1 MQRLALHVEQTPL
14 AVIEFDIEGRIR
26 AWNPAAENIFGY
38 SSQEAFGKNWSFIVP
53 AEIHDQIDK
62 VWAAIVQQ
70 RGGNRSTN
78 ENITREGR
86 KIYCE
91 WFNTPLV
98 DIEGRTI
105 GVASLIQDVTE
116 RKETEN
122 TLRKNQEKFHNLF
135 NNAEVGMFRSK
146 LDGSEILEMNDR
158 FLEIF
163 GRSRQEMQN
172 NPSLAHWAV
181 PSEREEMVRRL
192 HAEGNVREFECKMLT
207 KHGEIKHCITSLRI
221 YKEQGILEGS
231 VLDISERKRA
241 EEELFRSRKRL
252 ELAAK
257 SAHLGVWDWD
267 IVNNKMVWD
276 DQMFRLYGI
285 VEKPAAFG
293 IEIWRNSLYPD
304 DMAYAWEECEA
315 ALRGEKKYDIEFRV
329 KPPDGT
335 IRFLKADG
343 IVLRDGDGKAVR
355 MIGINRDITDLKLS
369 EHALRESEERFRKI
383 FEEASLG
390 VVICSPSFIFEKA
403 NPAFCRMMGYSADE
417 LSSMTF
423 SEITHPDYIKQ
434 DLENVKKVGRGEI
447 PFYQTEKRYIRKNG
461 ETLWGSLTVSSI
473 RDEKGPLLYY
483 LSMVS
488 DITERKRMEE
498 DLQKSQKLESLG
510 VLAGGI
516 AHDFNNLMGG
526 IFGYIDLANEANKE
540 ENVARYLAK
549 ALGTI
554 DRARGLTQQLLT
566 FSKGGAPVKKTDRF
580 FPFVRDAALFALSGS
595 SVSCRFDAPDDLRD
609 GNFDRNQIGQVI
621 DNIIIN
627 AQQAMPAGGTIEV
640 SARNISFGQNERAG
654 LSAGDYVRISIK
666 DTGIGIPAE
675 ILPRI
680 FDPFFTTK
688 EKGHGLGLSTCY
700 SIVNRHGGSISVE
713 SEPGKGSTF
722 HVFFPAA
729 GETRGNVEKA
739 NGPTA

>member
-1 MQRLALHVEQTPL
+1 
-14 AVIEFDIEGRIR
+14 
-26 AWNPAAENIFGY
+26 
-38 SSQEAFGKNWSFIVP
+38 
-53 AEIHDQIDK
+53 
-62 VWAAIVQQ
+62 
-70 RGGNRSTN
+70 
-78 ENITREGR
+78 
-86 KIYCE
+86 
-91 WFNTPLV
+91 
-98 DIEGRTI
+98 
-105 GVASLIQDVTE
+105 
-116 RKETEN
+116 
-122 TLRKNQEKFHNLF
+122 
-135 NNAEVGMFRSK
+135 
-146 LDGSEILEMNDR
+146 
-158 FLEIF
+158 
-163 GRSRQEMQN
+163 
-172 NPSLAHWAV
+172 
-181 PSEREEMVRRL
+181 
-192 HAEGNVREFECKMLT
+192 
-207 KHGEIKHCITSLRI
+207 
-221 YKEQGILEGS
+221 
-231 VLDISERKRA
+231 
-241 EEELFRSRKRL
+241 
-252 ELAAK
+252 
-257 SAHLGVWDWD
+257 
-267 IVNNKMVWD
+267 
-276 DQMFRLYGI
+276 
-285 VEKPAAFG
+285 
-293 IEIWRNSLYPD
+293 
-304 DMAYAWEECEA
+304 
-315 ALRGEKKYDIEFRV
+315 
-329 KPPDGT
+329 
-335 IRFLKADG
+335 
-343 IVLRDGDGKAVR
+343 
-355 MIGINRDITDLKLS
+355 
-369 EHALRESEERFRKI
+369 
-383 FEEASLG
+383 
-390 VVICSPSFIFEKA
+390 
-403 NPAFCRMMGYSADE
+403 
-417 LSSMTF
+417 
-423 SEITHPDYIKQ
+423 KQ

-729 GETRGNVEKA
+729 GERAETSKKQTAPRHKGSGTILVMDDEEVIRETVGNMLESFGYTVVCKKNGKEAVDFFSEEIKAGRKVAAMIFDLTIPGGMGGEAALKEIRKLSADTPVFVASGYADDLIMATPAAHGFAASICKPFKKEGLAEMLEKYLKK
-739 NGPTA
+739 